1 MKIYYKEN
9 FNEKM
14 NKKMKDLMIIDIK
27 KIKNEKIDDINDKS
41 ISKSIISEKKKNCEK
56 REYRE

>member
-14 NKKMKDLMIIDIK
+14 NKKMKDLMIIDMK

-41 ISKSIISEKKKNCEK
+41 ISESIISEKKKNCEK